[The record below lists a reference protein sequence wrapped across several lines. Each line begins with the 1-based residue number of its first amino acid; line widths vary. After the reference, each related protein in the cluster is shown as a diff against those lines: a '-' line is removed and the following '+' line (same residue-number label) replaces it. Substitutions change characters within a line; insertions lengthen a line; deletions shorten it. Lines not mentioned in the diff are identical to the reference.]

1 MNRREWLRSA
11 SASASLPL
19 LPWGPAE
26 APASPI
32 VMTVLGPI
40 NPADLGTTLPHEHII
55 LDTAEPAVV
64 SPRRYDEDEV
74 VDVVLP
80 HLERIRGLG
89 CDALCDCTP
98 AYLGRAP
105 SLLARLSRATG
116 LHILTNTGYYN
127 AAGGTHLPDHA
138 RDESAD
144 LLADRW
150 AEEWERG
157 IGGTGIKPGF
167 IKIGVDS
174 GPLPGL
180 SRKLVLAA
188 ARTHLRTGLVIAC
201 HSGDG
206 RAAREGIEILRAEGV
221 DPSAFIW
228 VHSQNE
234 KDPDLLADAANL
246 GAWVEFDSIGP
257 SSIGEHIALVRRM
270 KERGL
275 LGRVLLSQDA
285 GWYQVGEPGG
295 GSFRP
300 YDTLFEQFLP
310 ALKGAGVSED
320 ERTRLTVSNPAE
332 AFSIR
337 VRPAP

>member
-1 MNRREWLRSA
+1 MNRREWLRA
-11 SASASLPL
+11 TTASASLPL
-19 LPWGPAE
+19 LTWEPAE
-26 APASPI
+26 AEAPPM

-55 LDTAEPAVV
+55 LDTANPAIV
-64 SPRRYDEDEV
+64 SPERYDEEEV

-80 HLERIRGLG
+80 HLEVIRGLG

-98 AYLGRAP
+98 AYLGRDP
-105 SLLARLSRATG
+105 SLLARLSQATG

-127 AAGGTHLPDHA
+127 AAGGKHLPDHA
-138 RDESAD
+138 RDESAER
-144 LLADRW
+144 LAERW

-157 IGGTGIKPGF
+157 IAGSGIKPGF
-167 IKIGVDS
+167 IKIGVDA

-180 SRKLVLAA
+180 SRKLVRAT

-201 HSGDG
+201 HCGDG

-228 VHSQNE
+228 VHAQNE
-234 KDPDLLADAANL
+234 KDADLHAEAAGL
-246 GAWVEFDSIGP
+246 GAWIEFDAIGP
-257 SSIGEHIALVRRM
+257 SSIEEHVSFVRRM
-270 KERGL
+270 KDRGQ
-275 LGRVLLSQDA
+275 LGRVLLSHDA

-295 GSFRP
+295 GPFRP

-310 ALKGAGVSED
+310 ALQDAGFSEG

-337 VRPAP
+337 VRPAR